1 MEAKYKLGLAMCVL
15 GVILLLGAAVVY
27 MDRDMRVTLLLTLI
41 SSVWVIIAYRLIDDI
56 KWERQQSA

>member
-1 MEAKYKLGLAMCVL
+1 MEAKYKLGLAMCAL

-41 SSVWVIIAYRLIDDI
+41 SSVWVMIAYRLIDDI